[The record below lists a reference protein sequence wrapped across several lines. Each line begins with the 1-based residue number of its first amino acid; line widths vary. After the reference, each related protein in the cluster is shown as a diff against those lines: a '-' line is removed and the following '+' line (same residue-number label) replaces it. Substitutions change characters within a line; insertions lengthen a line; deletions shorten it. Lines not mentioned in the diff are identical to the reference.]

1 MKTMSPE
8 EQYKLDNYFTKINQ
22 HMKCEGRPLYGA
34 ELWTH
39 VKSCEKRI
47 PQPKIDKTVT
57 V

>member
-8 EQYKLDNYFTKINQ
+8 EQYKLDNYFVKINQ
-22 HMKCEGRPLYGA
+22 HMKCEGKPLYGA
-34 ELWTH
+34 ELWIH

-47 PQPKIDKTVT
+47 PQPKIDKTAT